1 LELKDRVAIVT
12 GGATGIGRGIG
23 EVLVRY
29 RAAIVVADLDA
40 DTAERTASDFAAM
53 GVPSMAVVAD
63 VTKPDSIEKS
73 VADVLARFGHI
84 DILVNNAGV
93 AGARG
98 WHTSADSREED
109 WIAAFEV
116 NVKGIAN
123 ATNAVSPVM
132 RTQRAGKIINIASI
146 AGREGRPALP
156 HYSASKAAVI
166 NYTQAV
172 ADELAPFNIN
182 VNAVCP
188 GLLWTPMW
196 DQVGHRYARFNPRY
210 EGLPSRQVF
219 DTMIQDVIPLKR
231 EQTPE
236 DIGNLIAFLVSEDA
250 RNITGQAINVD
261 GGAFLR

>member
-1 LELKDRVAIVT
+1 MDLSDKVAIVT

-23 EVLVRY
+23 TVLVSY
-29 RAAIVVADLDA
+29 GASIIVADVDA
-40 DTAERTASDFAAM
+40 SAAERTSSEFRSKGTNSIAA
-53 GVPSMAVVAD
+53 VAD
-63 VTKPDSIEKS
+63 VTKPDMLDKV
-73 VADVLARFGHI
+73 VADALTRFTHI

-93 AGARG
+93 AGAKG
-98 WHTSADSREED
+98 WSTVSDSREED

-123 ATNAVSPVM
+123 ATNAVAPVM
-132 RTQRAGKIINIASI
+132 KNQRYGKIINIASI

-156 HYSASKAAVI
+156 HYSSSKAAVI
-166 NYTQAV
+166 NYTWAL

-196 DQVGHRYARFNPRY
+196 DQVGNRYAQVNPKY
-210 EGLPSRQVF
+210 QGLGPRQVF
-219 DTMIQDVIPLKR
+219 DGMIQDIIPLKR

-236 DIGNLIAFLVSEDA
+236 DVGQLVAFLASEDA

>member
-1 LELKDRVAIVT
+1 MDLNDKVAIVT

-23 EVLVRY
+23 IVLASY
-29 RAAIVVADLDA
+29 GASIVVADLDA
-40 DTAERTASDFAAM
+40 DTAEKTSRELADK
-53 GVPSMAVVAD
+53 GVSSMAAAAD
-63 VTKPDSIEKS
+63 VTMPDMLDKVI
-73 VADVLARFGHI
+73 ADALTRFTHI

-93 AGARG
+93 AGAKG
-98 WHTSADSREED
+98 WYTVPDSREED
-109 WIAAFEV
+109 WLVSFEV

-123 ATNAVSPVM
+123 ATNAVAPVM
-132 RTQRAGKIINIASI
+132 KNQRYGKIVNIASI

-156 HYSASKAAVI
+156 HYSSSKAAVI
-166 NYTQAV
+166 NYTWAL

-196 DQVGHRYARFNPRY
+196 DQVGNRYAQFNPKY
-210 EGLPSRQVF
+210 QGLASRKVF
-219 DTMIQDVIPLKR
+219 DGMVQDIIPLKR

-236 DIGNLIAFLVSEDA
+236 DVGQLVAFLASEDA
-250 RNITGQAINVD
+250 RNITGQAVNVD